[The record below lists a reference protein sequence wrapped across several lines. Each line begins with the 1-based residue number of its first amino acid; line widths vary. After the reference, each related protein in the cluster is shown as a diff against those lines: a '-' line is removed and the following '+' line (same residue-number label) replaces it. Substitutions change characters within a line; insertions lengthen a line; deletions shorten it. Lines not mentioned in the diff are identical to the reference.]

1 MLTGGKNV
9 IPHAVRD
16 VADAAAAFSAR
27 IGPDR
32 HFDSQEKVEEALA
45 ECCSPQ
51 NVTVI
56 GMTGSGKSSTL
67 DALAGERFCS
77 RVSSEATLVRWQYR
91 PHPAPHTHE
100 WVLDLFYPSDALLN
114 LAPALLA
121 AGAAVPAEQ
130 ALPLYIRDKVAQ
142 TTAERSA
149 AGLAR

>member
-77 RVSSEATLVRWQYR
+77 RVSSKATLVRWQYR
-91 PHPAPHTHE
+91 PQTAPHTHE

-114 LAPALLA
+114 L
-121 AGAAVPAEQ
+121 EF
-130 ALPLYIRDKVAQ
+130 
-142 TTAERSA
+142 
-149 AGLAR
+149 

>member
-32 HFDSQEKVEEALA
+32 HFDSQENVEEALA

-67 DALAGERFCS
+67 DALAGISGVGGKKLQAYGEDLL
-77 RVSSEATLVRWQYR
+77 RVLASS
-91 PHPAPHTHE
+91 
-100 WVLDLFYPSDALLN
+100 
-114 LAPALLA
+114 
-121 AGAAVPAEQ
+121 
-130 ALPLYIRDKVAQ
+130 
-142 TTAERSA
+142 
-149 AGLAR
+149 

>member
-32 HFDSQEKVEEALA
+32 HFDSQENVEEALA

-77 RVSSEATLVRWQYR
+77 RVSSEAHWSAGSTR
-91 PHPAPHTHE
+91 PTPRPTPMNGC
-100 WVLDLFYPSDALLN
+100 WTFFTRRTPC
-114 LAPALLA
+114 
-121 AGAAVPAEQ
+121 
-130 ALPLYIRDKVAQ
+130 
-142 TTAERSA
+142 
-149 AGLAR
+149 

>member
-91 PHPAPHTHE
+91 PHPAPHTRSE
-100 WVLDLFYPSDALLN
+100 
-114 LAPALLA
+114 
-121 AGAAVPAEQ
+121 
-130 ALPLYIRDKVAQ
+130 
-142 TTAERSA
+142 ERRV
-149 AGLAR
+149 GKEC

>member
-1 MLTGGKNV
+1 M

-32 HFDSQEKVEEALA
+32 HFDSQENVEEALA

-100 WVLDLFYPSDALLN
+100 WVLDLFTRRTPC
-114 LAPALLA
+114 
-121 AGAAVPAEQ
+121 
-130 ALPLYIRDKVAQ
+130 
-142 TTAERSA
+142 
-149 AGLAR
+149 

>member
-1 MLTGGKNV
+1 M

-114 LAPALLA
+114 LEFWDTIGLEQEDAPRKLKHIVPKSDACLLYTS
-121 AGAAVPAEQ
+121 PS
-130 ALPLYIRDKVAQ
+130 PRDC
-142 TTAERSA
+142 S
-149 AGLAR
+149 